1 MSERFVKTQS
11 GIITNKL
18 LAGDT
23 GNSIVGL
30 LQIYLCSVDSRY
42 RYLHAHLNTGG
53 KLYLHIS
60 NEHSSLIKAVLCVVS
75 IIDMITSQ
83 WPGCDGVV
91 PAATHVAKDMGMSRS
106 SGPHGTCCT
115 PALAMQCTPAG
126 TNAAHN
132 TFIIAYNFIYVVKVH
147 WSYIWPL
154 LLNILIYRYIQHYSQ
169 YSDSWTEGT
178 YCISNIP
185 VSTPLIY
192 ASYERICYLHVS
204 VLGVLLFIASIK
216 P

>member
-60 NEHSSLIKAVLCVVS
+60 NEHSSLIKAVLCVAS

-83 WPGCDGVV
+83 
-91 PAATHVAKDMGMSRS
+91 
-106 SGPHGTCCT
+106 
-115 PALAMQCTPAG
+115 
-126 TNAAHN
+126 
-132 TFIIAYNFIYVVKVH
+132 
-147 WSYIWPL
+147 
-154 LLNILIYRYIQHYSQ
+154 
-169 YSDSWTEGT
+169 
-178 YCISNIP
+178 
-185 VSTPLIY
+185 
-192 ASYERICYLHVS
+192 
-204 VLGVLLFIASIK
+204 
-216 P
+216 